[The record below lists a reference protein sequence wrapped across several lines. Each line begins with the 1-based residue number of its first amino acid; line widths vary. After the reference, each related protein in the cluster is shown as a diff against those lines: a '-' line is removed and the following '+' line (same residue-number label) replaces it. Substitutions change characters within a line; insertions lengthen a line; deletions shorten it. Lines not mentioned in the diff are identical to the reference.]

1 MAGSGRNYYIYGGY
15 SVMKRHYGLVS
26 LGLIAALIGCSS
38 YSVSH
43 DYDVGADLAALRTYD
58 WMRPSEE
65 APRSAEEAVERNTLI
80 DTRVKNAV
88 NAQLAAKGL
97 GRDPKSPDFL
107 VAYQISTKDKVRVK
121 NYTFVSDKRLQ
132 TYEEGTLV
140 LDFLAPNGKD
150 LLWRGVARR
159 TLDDRPT
166 PEKTEK
172 RINGA
177 VEEILKGFPPK

>member
-1 MAGSGRNYYIYGGY
+1 
-15 SVMKRHYGLVS
+15 MKRHYELVS
-26 LGLIAALIGCSS
+26 LGLIAVLVGCSS
-38 YSVSH
+38 YRVSQ
-43 DYDVGADLAALRTYD
+43 DYDTGADLAALRAYD
-58 WMRPSEE
+58 WIRATEE
-65 APRSAEEAVERNTLI
+65 APQSAEEAMERNTLI
-80 DTRVKNAV
+80 DTRVKDAV

-97 GRDPKSPDFL
+97 RRDPKSPDFL
-107 VAYQISTKDKVRVK
+107 IAYQISTKDKVRVK

-150 LLWRGVARR
+150 LLWRGVAQR
-159 TLDDRPT
+159 TLDRNPT
-166 PEKTEK
+166 PEKTDK